1 MTRKDNLHVVMPYT
15 TVEDG
20 ILSSSILLQFKYAI
34 VYFLN
39 SQTCI
44 GSIGD
49 SGGEK
54 NYWLSRD

>member
-1 MTRKDNLHVVMPYT
+1 MTRKDDLHVVMPYT

-20 ILSSSILLQFKYAI
+20 ILLSSVLLLFKYVM

-39 SQTCI
+39 CRPCI

-54 NYWLSRD
+54 NYWISRD